1 MACVLHTKNQ
11 RGKKLMR
18 NPSVHESFPSRIS
31 APVPFL
37 TSLSTTDAAYSSAS
51 MPFRFPSY
59 LMRSMCGLI
68 RM

>member
-1 MACVLHTKNQ
+1 
-11 RGKKLMR
+11 MR